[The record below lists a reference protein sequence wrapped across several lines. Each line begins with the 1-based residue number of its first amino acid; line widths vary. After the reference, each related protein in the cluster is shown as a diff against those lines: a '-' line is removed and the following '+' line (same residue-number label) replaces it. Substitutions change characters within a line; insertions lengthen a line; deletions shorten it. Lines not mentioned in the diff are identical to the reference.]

1 MKQQNPDGDWPQWF
15 MFFERERGIRPGD
28 SHGDIVFWPLVVLAQ
43 YLLATGDHEVLDEPV
58 RFFDSRGPEVG
69 EQATV
74 WQHVQRAF
82 SLIDKRIIPGTALA
96 AYGHG
101 DWNDSLQPAD
111 PRLREHMCSAWTV
124 TLHFQTLG
132 MLARALRSIGR
143 AGDAK
148 PLEDRAQAVLRDFQR
163 LLLVDGVLAGYAIFE
178 AGGHLRYLLHP
189 NDKVTGIKYS
199 SLAMIHA
206 IIEDMLTPAQA
217 REHLALIDKY
227 VSGPDGVRLFDRP
240 MPYHGGPQ
248 RIFQRAESATFF
260 GREIGLMYTHAHL
273 RHAQALAHV
282 GDPDRFFRALCQANP
297 IGVRSIVPTATLR
310 QANCYYSSSDAVFAD
325 RYQASEEYNRIA
337 QGTIPLDGGWRVY
350 SSGAGIALGLIV
362 RRFLGFSCE
371 AKALRI
377 DPVIPPALDGLR
389 VETTLR
395 GRPLE
400 VRYKIGSAGCGVVEV
415 GLNDRPLSFTLEA
428 NPHRRGAA
436 LVALPAVLEQL
447 KPQRNV
453 LTLRIG

>member
-1 MKQQNPDGDWPQWF
+1 M
-15 MFFERERGIRPGD
+15 
-28 SHGDIVFWPLVVLAQ
+28 FWPLVVLAQ
-43 YLLATGDHEVLDEPV
+43 YLQASGDSAILDEPI
-58 RFFDSRGPEVG
+58 RFFDSRGPEAG

-82 SLIDKRIIPGTALA
+82 SLIEKRLIPGTALA

-111 PRLREHMCSAWTV
+111 PVLREHMCSAWTV

-132 MLARALRSIGR
+132 ALAGALRAIGR
-143 AGDAK
+143 TDDAK
-148 PLEDRAQAVLRDFQR
+148 PLENQAQAVHRDFQR

-217 REHLALIDKY
+217 REHLLLIDKY

-240 MPYHGGPQ
+240 MPYHGGTQ
-248 RIFQRAESATFF
+248 RIFQRAETATFF

-282 GDPDRFFRALCQANP
+282 GEADRFFRALCQANP
-297 IGVRSIVPTATLR
+297 IGIGSIVPTATLR
-310 QANCYYSSSDAVFAD
+310 QANCYYSSSDAAFDD
-325 RYQASEEYNRIA
+325 RYHASEEYGRIA
-337 QGTIPLDGGWRVY
+337 QGTIALDGGWRVY
-350 SSGAGIALGLIV
+350 SSGAGIALSLIV
-362 RRFLGFSCE
+362 RRFLGLSCE
-371 AKALRI
+371 AAALRV

-395 GRPLE
+395 GRPVE
-400 VRYKIGSAGCGVVEV
+400 VRYRIGSAGCGVVEV
-415 GLNDRPLSFTLEA
+415 SLNDRPLSFTLEA

-447 KPQRNV
+447 KTEQNV
-453 LTLRIG
+453 LTIRIG